1 MKEQKAWAVNGFLA
15 LILVLAFFVSGT
27 LLLVKL
33 NLWGIL
39 PLVLGF
45 ILLTGIKVVQPN
57 KAFVVVFFGSYIGTL
72 REPGMWL
79 TVPFSTRKGVS
90 LRVRNF
96 NSKTLKV
103 NDIEGNPVE
112 IAAVVV
118 FKVVDTAKAIFD
130 VDKYEQFVEIQ
141 SETALRHV
149 ASKYPYDLFERE
161 GYSLRGNAEEVA
173 KELALELQQ
182 RLALAGVEVSE
193 ARLTHLA
200 YSTEIA
206 GAMLQRQQ
214 ANAILAARQIIV
226 DGAMGMV
233 QMAIE
238 SLEKGNVVKLD
249 EERKAAMI
257 NNLLVAIVSDRSAQ
271 PVINTGTLY

>member
-27 LLLVKL
+27 LLLLKL

-103 NDIEGNPVE
+103 NDVEGNPIE
-112 IAAVVV
+112 IAAWM
-118 FKVVDTAKAIFD
+118 
-130 VDKYEQFVEIQ
+130 Y
-141 SETALRHV
+141 
-149 ASKYPYDLFERE
+149 
-161 GYSLRGNAEEVA
+161 
-173 KELALELQQ
+173 
-182 RLALAGVEVSE
+182 
-193 ARLTHLA
+193 
-200 YSTEIA
+200 
-206 GAMLQRQQ
+206 
-214 ANAILAARQIIV
+214 
-226 DGAMGMV
+226 
-233 QMAIE
+233 
-238 SLEKGNVVKLD
+238 
-249 EERKAAMI
+249 
-257 NNLLVAIVSDRSAQ
+257 
-271 PVINTGTLY
+271 